1 MKEYGERLKKL
12 LSNLSKDSLVVELAS
27 IIQEL
32 IEKTQQ
38 LQLENQQLRCEN
50 QQLQRENKQLQLE
63 NQQFKTEIRQLK
75 DEIANIKKLPPRPK
89 ITSSNLEKKT
99 KEFSPQQRNWKKS
112 SKNGK
117 LVIDHTEKIELSPEQ
132 IPKAA
137 EFKGYK
143 SYVVQELVIK
153 RKIVR
158 YLLAQ
163 WQKSDGTYLSYIEHL
178 HIQNP

>member
-27 IIQEL
+27 LIQEL

-50 QQLQRENKQLQLE
+50 QQLQRENKQLQKENKQLRME

-75 DEIANIKKLPPRPK
+75 DEIAKIKNLPPRPK

-117 LVIDHTEKIELSPEQ
+117 LVIDHIEKIELSPEQ
-132 IPKAA
+132 IPKTA

-143 SYVVQELVIK
+143 SYVVQELVITCCWPEN
-153 RKIVR
+153 RCYASR
-158 YLLAQ
+158 
-163 WQKSDGTYLSYIEHL
+163 
-178 HIQNP
+178 